1 MDNTMRVF
9 TTRVQMNSQSDDR
22 GNTIKQVIIT
32 RKIFSITYSKE
43 VDTKTVIVQLKSNI
57 KL

>member
-32 RKIFSITYSKE
+32 RKIFGITYSKE
-43 VDTKTVIVQLKSNI
+43 VDTKTVIVKLKSN
-57 KL
+57 L